1 MTQTK
6 GQNGGWSPYVAGA
19 LSGVVSILSVALA
32 GKYFGASTSFVTSAG
47 MLEKL
52 VSAGRVATMDYFLL
66 EIPAV
71 DWQWMFVAGIFLG
84 AWLASH
90 TDGSFRWQAVPDRW
104 AARFGSG
111 RGLRA
116 AAAFGG
122 GLVAMFGARLAGG

>member
-1 MTQTK
+1 MAWTQE
-6 GQNGGWSPYVAGA
+6 QDGGWSPYVAGA
-19 LSGVVSILSVALA
+19 LSGVVSILSVAVA
-32 GKYFGASTSFVTSAG
+32 GKYLGASTSFGSTAG

-52 VSAGRVATMDYFLL
+52 VSAERVATMDYFLL

-71 DWQWMFVAGIFLG
+71 DWQWMFVAGILLG
-84 AWLASH
+84 AWLAARS
-90 TDGSFRWQAVPDRW
+90 DGSFRWQAVPDMW
-104 AARFGSG
+104 AARFGTG